1 MQRVIDADNSDI
13 FDVLAYVAY
22 ALPPLTRVKRAADA
36 REQVRVRYTDKQ
48 QAFIDFV
55 LGQYAKEGVGE
66 LDGDKL
72 APLLKLRYKAIADAT
87 ADLGDP
93 AQIRGLFIGFQRYL
107 YEASASQPAHDEQ
120 VVRATVS
127 SLASETVLG
136 SLLCLWPSPGHEVEA
151 GALSRL
157 EVVLRHGG
165 NKIDP

>member
-1 MQRVIDADNSDI
+1 MLGVTYDPL
-13 FDVLAYVAY
+13 LASCPA
-22 ALPPLTRVKRAADA
+22 
-36 REQVRVRYTDKQ
+36 RVR
-48 QAFIDFV
+48 
-55 LGQYAKEGVGE
+55 
-66 LDGDKL
+66 
-72 APLLKLRYKAIADAT
+72 
-87 ADLGDP
+87 
-93 AQIRGLFIGFQRYL
+93 
-107 YEASASQPAHDEQ
+107 HHEQ